1 MPDILGRIDLI
12 VETDEALK
20 IIDLKTA
27 RTRWS
32 TEQAE
37 RSGEQLLLYAAL
49 AKDLVPGKPIQLE
62 FAVVTKTASPVVE
75 ALRSR
80 GTQPDRPHPARDGE
94 GLVRHRSRK
103 FLSRTVA
110 DGLPD
115 VPISYRV
122 RSLAGLTAVT

>member
-1 MPDILGRIDLI
+1 MRI
-12 VETDEALK
+12 V
-20 IIDLKTA
+20 DLKTA

-75 ALRSR
+75 TLPVAWNPTRIDRTRRVMAKVWSAIEAGNFYPAPSPMACPTCPFRSECDAWQ
-80 GTQPDRPHPARDGE
+80 G
-94 GLVRHRSRK
+94 
-103 FLSRTVA
+103 
-110 DGLPD
+110 
-115 VPISYRV
+115 
-122 RSLAGLTAVT
+122 